1 MTYLN
6 CMLRNR
12 FAIAPRIFALSTLV
26 SAAVL
31 SLATMSPAL
40 AQEQVQGWVPAELE
54 LPADSEVLTDRSI
67 GSSLRMFSFRT
78 DEDVDTLLNQWEVA
92 LQSAGYTIIQGEG
105 DLLERA
111 IEFSGQGISN
121 AKIAVAPASAD
132 DSKVIEIDATLQ

>member
-1 MTYLN
+1 MTYLSL
-6 CMLRNR
+6 MLRNR
-12 FAIAPRIFALSTLV
+12 FAIAPRIAALSTML

-31 SLATMSPAL
+31 SLATTSPVL

-78 DEDVDTLLNQWEVA
+78 DEDVDTLLNEWEVA
-92 LQSAGYTIIQGEG
+92 LQTAGYTIIQGEG